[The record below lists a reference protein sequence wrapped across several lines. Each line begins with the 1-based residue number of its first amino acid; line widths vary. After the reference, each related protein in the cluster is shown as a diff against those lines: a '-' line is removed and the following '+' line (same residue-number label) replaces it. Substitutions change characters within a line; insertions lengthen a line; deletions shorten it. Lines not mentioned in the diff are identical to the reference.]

1 MGKELISIIAP
12 CYNVA
17 DTLERYL
24 ESILNQTY
32 KHIEVIAVDDG
43 STDDTAK
50 ILERYCAVFAAN
62 RMTLK
67 YLYEDNAG
75 LGSAIN
81 TGLKYVTGDY
91 LCWSDP
97 DDFYFPT
104 SMEKR
109 LQAFH
114 MHPECAVVSSD
125 AYVYRSN
132 DLEHPVKREAARFVN
147 RQEANQFEL
156 LLREESHFCAGC
168 HMVRMAEFEEVNPNR
183 EIYPARRGQNW
194 QMLLPVYYRYPR
206 YFLDEPLYGYVLYP
220 QSMSTG
226 DVTEE
231 KVMMRWD
238 EHETILFET
247 LQRIQMSSAERETY
261 RHMILTR
268 YAQKRFYSAIDFRD
282 KKTMTEQYQLL
293 CSLRENTKDIQ
304 RLFFRNRNVLCK
316 AVGKLISSIKM

>member
-50 ILERYCAVFAAN
+50 ILERYCTVFAAN

-147 RQEANQFEL
+147 RQEPNQFEL

-168 HMVRMAEFEEVNPNR
+168 HMVRMAEFEKVNPNR

-194 QMLLPVYYRYPR
+194 QLLLPVYYRYPR

>member
-50 ILERYCAVFAAN
+50 ILERYCTVFAAN

-81 TGLKYVTGDY
+81 TGLKYVTGNY

-147 RQEANQFEL
+147 RQEPNQFEL

>member
-50 ILERYCAVFAAN
+50 ILERYCTVFAAN

-147 RQEANQFEL
+147 RQEPNQFEL

-168 HMVRMAEFEEVNPNR
+168 HMVRMAEFEKVNPNR

>member
-147 RQEANQFEL
+147 RQEPNQFEL

-168 HMVRMAEFEEVNPNR
+168 HMVRMAEFEKVNPNR